1 MRKLLHILSLFLLSV
16 SMMAQTIER
25 NTYQYLSVKPEADS
39 EVSSLKKIELI
50 YKDIAQDLGTGVG
63 VINHAQAA
71 MVYKAGTD
79 ELVTMCS
86 YQFKMGS
93 NLWTNIGVDIN
104 LNQEITEPGEY
115 VVKIKEKTF
124 LTEGASQNPNAD
136 FGIPEDTEGKIKYNP
151 AIELKYTV
159 NPNVDVTLEKSVPA
173 IGEEL
178 DRSVYDVTLTFSDN
192 VKEVESAILKF
203 GAGGMVELALED
215 CIVKNY
221 EIIINLKNYSEQL
234 EQAGAF
240 AIMMQVK
247 DTKGKYVTYGG
258 TEGYI
263 FLQYMMP
270 RDTFRFLYSDPADV
284 AELTS
289 LREIK
294 LIYLDMEKRQGNAIG
309 ALDEKAVAVLYRED
323 SDEELAEG
331 HLSLLVD
338 KATGLNYGVLISF
351 NQAVTE
357 PGNYQVALDSQVIYN
372 DAADPTLP
380 DFGLA
385 DDVDRFIRY
394 NPVIFFDFTIKENT
408 PTERNTFEMVNAEP
422 ADQSEVESL
431 KEVQM
436 FFSVPGGDK
445 YIGGLDGAK
454 VNVEVKN
461 TADNSVASKAVVS
474 YFRSFAVQLVLE
486 QEITAP
492 GTYSVTIPEGT
503 VYDLPA
509 QDALLDFEKYYVDLS
524 NPALEKAI
532 YNPEYTL
539 TYTVKND
546 NPDGIE
552 QVEVLQGEVS
562 VYSVQG
568 MFLRKGDAA
577 TVLNGLQKGIYIV
590 NGKKVAV
597 Y

>member
-1 MRKLLHILSLFLLSV
+1 MRRLLHILGLFLVSV
-16 SMMAQTIER
+16 SMMAQVVER
-25 NTYQYLSVKPEADS
+25 NTFQYLSVKPEADS
-39 EVSSLKKIELI
+39 EVASLNKIELI
-50 YKDIAQDLGTGVG
+50 YKDIAQKLGTGVG
-63 VINHAQAA
+63 AVNYAQSAT
-71 MVYKAGTD
+71 VHKVGSD
-79 ELVTMCS
+79 EVVTNGS
-86 YQFKMGS
+86 YQLLLGS
-93 NLWTNIGVDIN
+93 DMWTNVGVTIN
-104 LNQEITEPGEY
+104 FEQEITEPGEY

-124 LTEGASQNPNAD
+124 LNESAKQQSTD

-151 AIELKYTV
+151 AIELKYKV
-159 NPNVDVTLEKSVPA
+159 NPTVGVKLENSDPA

-178 DRSVYDVTLTFSDN
+178 DKSKYDVTLTFSDN
-192 VKEVESAILKF
+192 VSEVESAVLKL
-203 GAGGMVELALED
+203 GAGGTVELAAED

-221 EIIINLKNYSEQL
+221 QVIINLKNYSEQL
-234 EQAGAF
+234 SKAGTF
-240 AIMMQVK
+240 AILMQVK
-247 DTKGKYVTYGG
+247 DTKGNYVTYGD

-263 FLQYMMP
+263 LLQYIMP
-270 RDTFRFLYSDPADV
+270 RDTFRFLYSEPADV

-294 LIYLDMEKRQGNAIG
+294 LIYLDVEKKQGSAVG
-309 ALDEKAVAVLYRED
+309 ALDEKAVAVLYSED

-338 KATGLNYGVLISF
+338 KASGLNYGVLISF
-351 NQAVTE
+351 NEAVSK
-357 PGNYQVALDSQVIYN
+357 PGNYQVSIIDKAIFN

-385 DDVDRFIRY
+385 DDTDRFIRY

-408 PTERNTFEMVNAEP
+408 PTERNSFEMVNADP
-422 ADQSEVESL
+422 ADKSEVESL

-445 YIGGLDGAK
+445 SVGGLDGSK

-461 TADNSVASKAVVS
+461 TADNSVVSKGVIS

-486 QEITAP
+486 QEITKP

-503 VYDLPA
+503 VYDA
-509 QDALLDFEKYYVDLS
+509 YAMDAILDYEKYYVDLE
-524 NPALEKAI
+524 NPALEKAT

-568 MFLRKGDAA
+568 VFLRKGDAT
-577 TVLNGLQKGIYIV
+577 TVFNGLERGIYIV